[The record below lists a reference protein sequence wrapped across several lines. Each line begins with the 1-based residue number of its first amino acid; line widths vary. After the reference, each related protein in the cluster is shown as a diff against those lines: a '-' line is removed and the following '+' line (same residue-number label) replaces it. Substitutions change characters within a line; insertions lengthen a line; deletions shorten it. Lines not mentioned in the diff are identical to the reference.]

1 MSVKEAER
9 IKQTKG
15 SPVGLTL
22 MFTYSQDAEFLVLLG
37 TKMIARN
44 TWT

>member
-22 MFTYSQDAEFLVLLG
+22 MFTHSQDAEFLCLS